1 MWGWGTSDSE
11 QALAMLRR
19 FGSVT
24 VLNGHIHQVMQKVEG
39 QRHVP
44 HGDVDGVSAAC
55 ARHRAV
61 TGPMKVP
68 AEKLRDVLGITHVQ
82 FVPRSRSL
90 ATVDATLS
98 GSPIA
103 TGDSKQEAE

>member
-1 MWGWGTSDSE
+1 
-11 QALAMLRR
+11 
-19 FGSVT
+19 
-24 VLNGHIHQVMQKVEG
+24 
-39 QRHVP
+39 
-44 HGDVDGVSAAC
+44 
-55 ARHRAV
+55 
-61 TGPMKVP
+61 MKVP